1 MLVLPTLK
9 KYFVFDRVFN
19 LLAYDQDMTKLKEDL
34 LPLVRDCYESNY
46 RFIFLHYDTD
56 YHISKDTPGLILRNL
71 QKILHSLDIS
81 NYFCLILSQKDLQS
95 HLDQLR
101 IEETNDDCAIAC
113 ITHRLQDLL
122 FTLNCDASDLNVDSI
137 NAKFLCL
144 NRVKRSHRT
153 LLFALLQ
160 EHNLLD
166 QGLVSYGSRI

>member
-1 MLVLPTLK
+1 MLVLPSLK
-9 KYFVFDRVFN
+9 KHFVFDRVFN
-19 LLAYDQDMTKLKEDL
+19 LLDYDHDMTKLKEDL

-71 QKILHSLDIS
+71 QKILHNLDIS
-81 NYFCLILSQKDLQS
+81 NYFCLVLSQKDLQP
-95 HLDQLR
+95 HLNQLR

-122 FTLNCDASDLNVDSI
+122 FTLNCDANEVNVDSI
-137 NAKFLCL
+137 DVKFLCL

-160 EHNLLD
+160 EHNLLN
-166 QGLVSYGSRI
+166 QGLVSYGSRL

>member
-1 MLVLPTLK
+1 M
-9 KYFVFDRVFN
+9 FDRVFN
-19 LLAYDQDMTKLKEDL
+19 LLAYDQDMAKLKEDL
-34 LPLVRDCYESNY
+34 LPLVKDCYKSNY

-56 YHISKDTPGLILRNL
+56 YHISKDSPGLILRNL
-71 QKILHSLDIS
+71 QKILHSLYIS
-81 NYFCLILSQKDLQS
+81 NYFCLVLSQKDLQP

-122 FTLNCDASDLNVDSI
+122 FALDCNANEVNVDSI
-137 NAKFLCL
+137 DAKFLCL

-166 QGLVSYGSRI
+166 RGLVSYGSRI